1 MPISLIIFSL
11 FKFIF
16 YFYLFIFLYLYLYCL
31 FISFIFMFMFFI
43 YIHGI
48 HMYFPIL
55 TVFENGRFTGLK
67 IDDILVKNVY
77 FNLNFQNESHSF
89 ANCLFYILIISRKF
103 PALQFLTRGIHMYFP
118 ILTGVKNGR
127 FTS

>member
-1 MPISLIIFSL
+1 
-11 FKFIF
+11 
-16 YFYLFIFLYLYLYCL
+16 
-31 FISFIFMFMFFI
+31 MFFI
-43 YIHGI
+43 YIYGI

-55 TVFENGRFTGLK
+55 TVFENGRITG
-67 IDDILVKNVY
+67 DILVKNVY
-77 FNLNFQNESHSF
+77 FNLNYQNESHSF

-118 ILTGVKNGR
+118 ILTGVENGR